1 MGLQELLKERDMS
14 GSQLARRIGV
24 SSAAVNSWVRGKT
37 YPNIDKFPD
46 IAKALGVSVN
56 RIVKCFI
63 KEA

>member
-1 MGLQELLKERDMS
+1 MGLQELLDERDMK

-37 YPNIDKFPD
+37 YPTIDKFPE